1 MSGSQCHGDRS
12 SILSGVEDHC
22 VGRHA
27 LRDGMESSNQYVSD
41 AHTFLHLLMLTLVSA
56 YFVLS
61 GTKATSVTL
70 FSSST
75 KSTAA
80 SPLCNVASLG

>member
-22 VGRHA
+22 AGRHA
-27 LRDGMESSNQYVSD
+27 LPDDMESFKQYVSD
-41 AHTFLHLLMLTLVSA
+41 AHMFLHRLMLTLVST

-80 SPLCNVASLG
+80 SPLSNVASLG

>member
-22 VGRHA
+22 VGCHA
-27 LRDGMESSNQYVSD
+27 LLDGLYSSNRYALD
-41 AHTFLHLLMLTLVSA
+41 AHTFLHRLILPCVSV
-56 YFVLS
+56 YFF
-61 GTKATSVTL
+61 GTKATSITL

-80 SPLCNVASLG
+80 SPLSNVASLG